1 MSRKPSYSD
10 LITKIQDLEKDIDAL
25 TAKSFDV
32 EKQKLILTGLIESRE
47 KFRLI
52 ADYTYDWE
60 FWLSPKGEYLYA
72 SPSCKKI
79 TGYSPEEFISDPHL
93 MYRIIHSNDLNKFVK
108 YIKNAL
114 ELNVEDKQFEFRIET
129 RSKKQRWIGLH
140 CQPVFDK
147 EGKYLGQRGS
157 NRDITNLKQA
167 EQKIK
172 KAKKQQESSQIEKE
186 KFIND
191 IDTKNRQLASFAIH
205 LSQKDEFLL
214 QIIKELKKL
223 IEEINSGSKKKLI
236 QLNSKIKLNIQLESN
251 WKDFKLHFENVHTG
265 FFYRLVKLFPNLT
278 PKDQKLCAYL
288 RLNLS
293 TKEIAQLLNITPGSA
308 EISRIRLRKKLNL
321 SKEINLV
328 SFISAI

>member
-1 MSRKPSYSD
+1 MSKKPSYSD
-10 LITKIQDLEKDIDAL
+10 LINKIQELEKEIEAL
-25 TAKSFDV
+25 NEKPFDV
-32 EKQKLILTGLIESRE
+32 EKHNIILNDLNESKE

-60 FWLSPKGEYLYA
+60 FWLSPKGNYLYA

-79 TGYSPEEFISDPHL
+79 TGYSPEEFLSDPYL
-93 MYRIIHSNDLNKFVK
+93 MYRIIHTNDLNKFVK
-108 YIKNAL
+108 YIKQAL
-114 ELNVEDKQFEFRIET
+114 ELNVDDKQFEFRIET

-157 NRDITNLKQA
+157 NRDITDLKQA

-172 KAKKQQESSQIEKE
+172 KAKKQQVTSKLEKE

-191 IDTKNRQLASFAIH
+191 IETKNRQLASFAIH

-214 QIIKELKKL
+214 QIIKEIKKL
-223 IEEINSGSKKKLI
+223 IEEINSGSKIKLI
-236 QLNSKIKLNIQLESN
+236 QLNSKIKLNIQLENN
-251 WKDFKLHFENVHTG
+251 WKNFKLHFESVHTG
-265 FFYRLVKLFPNLT
+265 FFIRLVKLFPNLT

-293 TKEIAQLLNITPGSA
+293 TKEIAQLLNITSGSA
-308 EISRIRLRKKLNL
+308 EISRIRLRKKLSL
-321 SKEINLV
+321 SKETNLV
-328 SFISAI
+328 SFISSI

>member
-10 LITKIQDLEKDIDAL
+10 LVNKIQELEKEIEVL
-25 TAKSFDV
+25 TEKSFDIK
-32 EKQKLILTGLIESRE
+32 KQKILINNLIESKE

-60 FWLSPKGEYLYA
+60 FWLSPKGNYLYI

-79 TGYSPEEFISDPHL
+79 TGYSPEEFISNPDL
-93 MYRIIHSNDLNKFVK
+93 MNKIIHFNDKIKFKK
-108 YIKNAL
+108 YIESVL
-114 ELNVEDKQFEFRIET
+114 ELNAEDKQFEFRIKT
-129 RSKKQRWIGLH
+129 RSTKLRWIGLH
-140 CQPVFDK
+140 CQPVYGND
-147 EGKYLGQRGS
+147 GKYLGQRGS
-157 NRDITNLKQA
+157 NRDITDLKQA

-172 KAKKQQESSQIEKE
+172 KAKKQEKSSQLEKE

-205 LSQKDEFLL
+205 LSQKNEILI
-214 QIIKELKKL
+214 QIKKEISKLMEEDNLDSKQKL
-223 IEEINSGSKKKLI
+223 IELHN
-236 QLNSKIKLNIQLESN
+236 KIKLNIQLENN
-251 WKDFKLHFENVHTG
+251 WEDFKLHFENVHTG
-265 FFYRLVKLFPNLT
+265 FFRRLITQFPNLT

-293 TKEIAQLLNITPGSA
+293 TKEIAQLLSITPGSA

-328 SFISAI
+328 TFIAGI

>member
-1 MSRKPSYSD
+1 MREKPSYSE
-10 LITKIQDLEKDIDAL
+10 LVNKIHLLEKEI
-25 TAKSFDV
+25 KSLS
-32 EKQKLILTGLIESRE
+32 EKHLDYEQQKILLHNLFESRE

-79 TGYSPEEFISDPHL
+79 TGYSPEEFISDPDL
-93 MYRIIHSNDLNKFVK
+93 IYKIIHSNDVIKFKK
-108 YIKNAL
+108 YIESAL
-114 ELNVEDKQFEFRIET
+114 ELIVEDKQFEFRIET

-140 CQPVFDK
+140 CQPVYDK

-172 KAKKQQESSQIEKE
+172 KAEKQQKSSQLEKE

-205 LSQKDEFLL
+205 LSQKNEILL
-214 QIIKELKKL
+214 QLSKEISKL
-223 IEEINSGSKKKLI
+223 IEDANTDSKQKLI
-236 QLNSKIKLNIQLESN
+236 ELHNKIKVNIQLENN

-265 FFYRLVKLFPNLT
+265 FFYRLIKRFPNLT

-293 TKEIAQLLNITPGSA
+293 TKEIAQLLNITSGSA

-321 SKEINLV
+321 PKETNLV
-328 SFISAI
+328 SFISDI